1 MRNVP
6 EEQFEASCRAQE
18 INMDAAEFRRKVILA
33 RIVAVAVVV
42 LLAAVAIFFSWS
54 GSESG
59 IVSKAEITLKSDHS
73 EKNMLESL
81 DHAEK
86 FFREGKKDTAQRI
99 EAAVDKS
106 VTGSTSDP
114 QGVAKTYLE
123 LAQELKK
130 RGDNNYA
137 FVYALKTLKTL
148 DDLFA
153 KEKASNNV
161 GSLAIMFDTADSA
174 ASLLV
179 QLNNPLDADQLKTV
193 LSVANAEEHYILRDA
208 KDHLLDLCIS
218 SAEKSSAAASDELV
232 KCYFNKD
239 IEFAHQGQT
248 TELDKMLA
256 KAKDLCGKLQDPTT
270 VRPAPQPCLLQHYID
285 ISAAIENNSLLASKY
300 LSYAD
305 DLLARIDVAKL
316 DETQKLA
323 LTDSLSQ
330 MSRAYLAIDEKNK
343 ALNLAKQAA
352 TIRPLQDA
360 ASAGAVNQLLAVL
373 VAEKKFREAEPVAA
387 KAYKFYKSNTADAAI
402 QAARGEFIIQ
412 YFPALVGLQR
422 PTAAINILNDEIKLQ
437 KKLLPASAATVV
449 NLQCRLADYYVS
461 KNMLKAAADCAQ
473 KMADASK
480 MMSGDER
487 LKLNLML
494 IDYANKTKTPALAV
508 NASKDAVSYINK
520 NRRSAIGP
528 ELIDGLCSALDSIK
542 KNDSDDTY
550 TQAVDLIKTGFVQQ
564 LSAPN
569 CDPVLLAKVINTL
582 GTSGE
587 EKDADALRTQAK
599 EKLPAGKASTFLAQ
613 SMDFVVNGEQ
623 DSAQYSE
630 PKNAIKVYMD
640 MAHSMAGKD
649 DESAFKNAFEA
660 IKIVH
665 VLAQK
670 NADLPEDLLATM
682 DDASAIMAGCR
693 KQTPDDDQLKLL
705 TELSTIEENYIRN
718 SGKGRILD
726 LTLVS
731 HARRHSRA
739 TDNLLSLMLLR
750 DEILA
755 KKGQVAALDAQ
766 LNQTRDAISELH
778 PGGAGYE
785 TNVSFAKHLID
796 VADQLTQHKESL
808 TARKFLNAARKTLD
822 DIASEQASQLADYNQ
837 AKAAAAKAA
846 ASPTPSPDANKPLP
860 PAPAAVDRVR
870 LGDLWN
876 RVSLLYARAGDSQNA
891 LASAK
896 KAVALRPMQDA
907 SSVRMTLN
915 LIDRLTEAGAYGESE
930 QLAADAY
937 NFCKSRTSPDYMPL
951 HIFAAKKLFQ
961 IERQLHR
968 DANVDALARSE
979 FTMLKDLPAGQLVNA
994 NDMLADLADYFV
1006 AHQDASSAG
1015 ICISKIQD
1023 AQAVLKPEQRA
1034 AWDRA
1039 GGLSRLLVLSLRI
1052 RNPKLAAAEVNEM
1065 SNSRVIDR
1073 GNAVNT
1079 PLKWWPNAMVTFR
1092 RSGEDKAYKQV
1103 LGLLG
1108 DNFKQELSKP
1118 SPDAAALGDLLT
1130 ELSSIGETDG
1140 AQNLRSLAMAKLSDA
1155 DKETLNA
1162 HTKNLPADAA
1172 AAKEDNKTPDSPD
1185 ANPAPGQ

>member
-1 MRNVP
+1 
-6 EEQFEASCRAQE
+6 
-18 INMDAAEFRRKVILA
+18 MDAAEFRRKVILA
-33 RIVAVAVVV
+33 RIVALAVV
-42 LLAAVAIFFSWS
+42 LLLIAIAIFFTWS

-86 FFREGKKDTAQRI
+86 FSREGKKDSAQRI

-106 VTGSTSDP
+106 VIGSTADP

-137 FVYALKTLKTL
+137 QIYAFKTLKTL
-148 DDLFA
+148 EDLFA
-153 KEKASNNV
+153 KERASNNV
-161 GSLAIMFDTADSA
+161 GSLAVMFDTADSA
-174 ASLLV
+174 AALLV
-179 QLNNPLDADQLKTV
+179 QLNKPLNAAELKTA
-193 LSVANAEEHYILRDA
+193 LAVANAEEHYILRDA

-218 SAEKSSAAASDELV
+218 SAEKTSAAASDELV

-239 IEFAHQGQT
+239 IEFARQGQPE
-248 TELDKMLA
+248 ELEKMLA
-256 KAKDLCGKLQDPTT
+256 KAKDLCSKLQDPST
-270 VRPAPQPCLLQHYID
+270 VRPSPEPCLLQHYIN
-285 ISAAIENNSLLASKY
+285 IAAAIENNSLLASKY
-300 LSYAD
+300 LGYAD
-305 DLLARIDVAKL
+305 DLLARIDVSKL
-316 DETQKLA
+316 DENQKLA

-330 MSRAYLAIDEKNK
+330 MSRAYLVIDEKSK
-343 ALNLAKQAA
+343 ALSLAKQAA

-360 ASAGAVNQLLAVL
+360 ASASAVNQLLAVF
-373 VAEKKFREAEPVAA
+373 VAEKHYREAEPVAA
-387 KAYKFYKSNTADAAI
+387 KAYKFYKANTEDAAI

-412 YFPALVGLQR
+412 YFPALVGLQKTS
-422 PTAAINILNDEIKLQ
+422 TAISILNDEIKLQ
-437 KKLLPASAATVV
+437 KKLLPASVSTVV

-494 IDYANKTKTPALAV
+494 IDYATKTKTPSLAV

-520 NRRSAIGP
+520 NRRSAVGP
-528 ELIDGLCSALDSIK
+528 DLIEGLCSALDSIK

-599 EKLPAGKASTFLAQ
+599 EKLPAAKASTFLAQ

-640 MAHSMAGKD
+640 MAKSMSGKD

-682 DDASAIMAGCR
+682 DDASAIMITCR
-693 KQTPDDDQLKLL
+693 KQVPDDDQLKVL
-705 TELSTIEENYIRN
+705 TELSSLEENYIRN

-731 HARRHSRA
+731 HAKRHTRA

-750 DEILA
+750 DEMLA

-766 LNQTRDAISELH
+766 LNQTREAISELH
-778 PGGAGYE
+778 PDGAAYE
-785 TNVSFAKHLID
+785 TNVSFAKHLVDI
-796 VADQLTQHKESL
+796 ADQLTQHKESF

-822 DIASEQASQLADYNQ
+822 DIASEQSSRLAEYNQ

-846 ASPTPSPDANKPLP
+846 ATPGVSPDANKPLP
-860 PAPAAVDRVR
+860 AAPPPVDRIR

-876 RVSLLYARAGDSQNA
+876 RVSVLYARAGDSQSA

-915 LIDRLTEAGAYGESE
+915 LVDRLTEAGAYGESE

-937 NFCKSRTSPDYMPL
+937 NFCKARTSPDYLPL
-951 HIFAAKKLFQ
+951 HIFAAKKLLQ

-968 DANVDALARSE
+968 DSNVDALARSE
-979 FTMLKDLPAGQLVNA
+979 FTMLKDLPGAQLTSA

-1006 AHQDASSAG
+1006 AHQDAASAAV
-1015 ICISKIQD
+1015 CIAKIQES
-1023 AQAVLKPEQRA
+1023 QAALKPEQRA

-1052 RNPKLAAAEVNEM
+1052 RNPKLAAAEVNEL
-1065 SNSRVIDR
+1065 SNSRVVDR

-1092 RSGEDKAYKQV
+1092 RSGEEKAYKQV

-1118 SPDAAALGDLLT
+1118 SPDAAALGDLLS

-1140 AQNLRSLAMAKLSDA
+1140 AQNLRSLALAKLSDA
-1155 DKETLNA
+1155 DKEVLNT
-1162 HTKNLPADAA
+1162 HCKNLPADAA
-1172 AAKEDNKTPDSPD
+1172 GAKDDNRTPDMPD
-1185 ANPAPGQ
+1185 ASTNTGQ